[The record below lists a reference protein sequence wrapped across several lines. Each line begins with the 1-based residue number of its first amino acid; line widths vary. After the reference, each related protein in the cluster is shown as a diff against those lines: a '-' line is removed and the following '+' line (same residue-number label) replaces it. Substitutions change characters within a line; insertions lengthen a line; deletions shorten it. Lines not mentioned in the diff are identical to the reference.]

1 MPSHFETIKQA
12 SRFLRGSIAEGL
24 ADTVT
29 GAISEDDNKLL
40 KFHGSYQQD
49 DRDIRDERRRQ
60 KLEPAYAFMVR
71 ARLPGGVMTTA
82 QWLAFDKIAGD
93 YASSGLRIT
102 TRQTFQWHGIIKR
115 DLKPTIAAIDA
126 AMASTIA
133 ACGDVNRNVVCNANP
148 VESRAHEEAYAW
160 AVRLSEH
167 LKPKTRAYHEIWL
180 DGEKLV
186 GEERAEQ
193 EAILADST
201 QRLPLVSSPDG
212 ASLAGVAGAAHAKNV
227 KVSPAISIFEPAN
240 VLEGP
245 HLSRGSSVL
254 SELNTPS
261 EGDAIEA
268 VAVSTTGSPVDAGP
282 HAVENDSPEVEPL
295 YGPTYLPRKFK
306 IGLAIP
312 PLNDVDVFAQ
322 DLGLIAIVEEDGRL
336 AGFNVA
342 IGGGMGASQ
351 GDPSTY
357 PRLADVIG
365 FVPPEQLLE
374 LAETVIAVQRDWGD
388 REERKHARL
397 KYTIDRHGLAAF
409 KAELELRL
417 SFALQSDRAF
427 RFDHNGD
434 RYGWIEGHAG
444 RWHLT
449 LQVEAGRLLDIEAH
463 TWLGGMRELA
473 AIHKGDIRL
482 TCNQNLIIANVAAA
496 DRAAIDALVAR
507 HGMDGYRKHSAIR
520 QHAIACVALPTCGLA
535 MAESERYLPQLLP
548 KLEALLDR
556 HGLIDAPILLRLSGC
571 PNGCSRP
578 YLGEIALIG
587 RAPGRYDLRLGADF
601 RGQRLNQLHRENVD
615 EADLLKVL
623 DELFAR
629 FAAERT
635 AGEHFGDFLLRAA
648 VMSQPRQ
655 ILLKVNA

>member
-1 MPSHFETIKQA
+1 MSIDTSQSMPSHLETIKQE
-12 SRFLRGSIAEGL
+12 SRFLRGGIAEGL
-24 ADTVT
+24 ADPVT

-148 VESRAHEEAYAW
+148 VESQAHEEAYAW

-167 LKPKTRAYHEIWL
+167 LKPKTRAYHELWL

-186 GEERAEQ
+186 GEQ
-193 EAILADST
+193 
-201 QRLPLVSSPDG
+201 
-212 ASLAGVAGAAHAKNV
+212 
-227 KVSPAISIFEPAN
+227 
-240 VLEGP
+240 
-245 HLSRGSSVL
+245 
-254 SELNTPS
+254 
-261 EGDAIEA
+261 
-268 VAVSTTGSPVDAGP
+268 
-282 HAVENDSPEVEPL
+282 EVEPL

-312 PLNDVDVFAQ
+312 PLNDIDVFAQ
-322 DLGLIAIVEEDGRL
+322 DLGLIAIIEAGRL

-342 IGGGMGASQ
+342 IGGGMGASH

-365 FVPPEQLLE
+365 FVPPEHLLA

-409 KAELELRL
+409 KTELEQRL
-417 SFALQSDRAF
+417 GFALQPERVF
-427 RFDHNGD
+427 RIDHNGD

-449 LQVEAGRLLDIEAH
+449 LQVESGRLLDTETH
-463 TWLGGMRELA
+463 TWLSGMRELA

-496 DRAAIDALVAR
+496 DRAVIDALVAR

-601 RGQRLNQLHRENVD
+601 RGQRLNQLYRENVD
-615 EADLLKVL
+615 GAALLDVL
-623 DELFAR
+623 DQLFAR
-629 FAAERT
+629 Y
-635 AGEHFGDFLLRAA
+635 AGERVTGEQFGDFLLRAA
-648 VMSQPRQ
+648 VLSQSTQ
-655 ILLKVNA
+655 IPPKVNG

>member
-1 MPSHFETIKQA
+1 MSIDTSQSMPSHLETIKQE
-12 SRFLRGSIAEGL
+12 SRYLRGSIAEGL

-40 KFHGSYQQD
+40 KFHGSYLQD

-115 DLKPTIAAIDA
+115 NLKPTIAAIDA

-133 ACGDVNRNVVCNANP
+133 ACGDVNRNVVCNTNP
-148 VESRAHEEAYAW
+148 VESQAHEQAYAW

-167 LKPKTRAYHEIWL
+167 LKPKTRAYHELWL

-186 GEERAEQ
+186 GEE
-193 EAILADST
+193 
-201 QRLPLVSSPDG
+201 
-212 ASLAGVAGAAHAKNV
+212 
-227 KVSPAISIFEPAN
+227 
-240 VLEGP
+240 
-245 HLSRGSSVL
+245 
-254 SELNTPS
+254 
-261 EGDAIEA
+261 
-268 VAVSTTGSPVDAGP
+268 
-282 HAVENDSPEVEPL
+282 EVEPL

-312 PLNDVDVFAQ
+312 PLNDIDVFAQ
-322 DLGLIAIVEEDGRL
+322 DLGLIAIIEDGRL
-336 AGFNVA
+336 SGFNAA
-342 IGGGMGASQ
+342 IGGGMGASH

-365 FVPPEQLLE
+365 FVLPEQLLA

-388 REERKHARL
+388 RNERKHARL

-409 KAELELRL
+409 KAELEHRL
-417 SFALQSDRAF
+417 GFALQPERAF

-449 LQVEAGRLLDIEAH
+449 LQVESGRLLDTEAH
-463 TWLGGMRELA
+463 TWLSGMRELA

-482 TCNQNLIIANVAAA
+482 TCNQNLIIASVAAA

-548 KLEALLDR
+548 RLEVLLDR

-578 YLGEIALIG
+578 YLGEIALVG

-601 RGQRLNQLHRENVD
+601 RGQRLNQLYRENVD
-615 EADLLKVL
+615 EAVLLEVL
-623 DELFAR
+623 DQLFAR
-629 FAAERT
+629 Y
-635 AGEHFGDFLLRAA
+635 AGERDTEERFGDFLLR
-648 VMSQPRQ
+648 VGILSQPRL
-655 ILLKVNA
+655 IPLKVNA